1 MRTLLGDE
9 YDSFLHAFSSPPPTS
24 IRFNTFKPTEVFGDA
39 AVVPWCSEGR
49 YLNSRPQ
56 FTLDPLFHAG
66 CYYVQEASSMFI
78 EQALMDYQKKSRVR
92 TVLDL
97 CAAPGGK
104 STHLRS
110 LIPEDALLVS
120 NEMISSRNAILSE
133 NISKWGHP
141 GVIIT
146 RNSPDSLVGSTFGFD
161 VVLVDAPCSGEG
173 LFRKDPQ
180 SINEW
185 SPEAV
190 VSCALRQRSI
200 LDVAVELLSP
210 GGLLIYSTCTW
221 SEDEDER
228 IVEHLIGTHSF
239 VPVRIELPSGVV
251 QSSGGYRFYPHRT
264 QGEGFFLSALVKS
277 AGDERPRN
285 RVRTA
290 AIPGRNVKPDY
301 FRLDGDFEYREI
313 NEKVRA
319 YPAGMMNLLE
329 ELSSGFN
336 IVHAGCL
343 IGEKKGQ

>member
-161 VVLVDAPCSGEG
+161 VVLVDA
-173 LFRKDPQ
+173 
-180 SINEW
+180 
-185 SPEAV
+185 
-190 VSCALRQRSI
+190 
-200 LDVAVELLSP
+200 
-210 GGLLIYSTCTW
+210 
-221 SEDEDER
+221 
-228 IVEHLIGTHSF
+228 
-239 VPVRIELPSGVV
+239 
-251 QSSGGYRFYPHRT
+251 
-264 QGEGFFLSALVKS
+264 
-277 AGDERPRN
+277 
-285 RVRTA
+285 
-290 AIPGRNVKPDY
+290 
-301 FRLDGDFEYREI
+301 
-313 NEKVRA
+313 
-319 YPAGMMNLLE
+319 
-329 ELSSGFN
+329 
-336 IVHAGCL
+336 
-343 IGEKKGQ
+343 